1 MRQTK
6 FFTLTTRGAVPVK
19 GYFDHGFGYYRN
31 CSGQWFAIHG
41 DTGIAVA
48 MRPTLKAAKAAVQ
61 AKRAIIAEALDNNE
75 ERERKFLWEVNQY
88 LQNGGTI

>member
-1 MRQTK
+1 MKQTK

-19 GYFDHGFGYYRN
+19 GYVLNGFGYYKN
-31 CSGQWFAIHG
+31 CAGQWFAIHE

-48 MRPTLKAAKAAVQ
+48 MQPTLKAAKAAVQ
-61 AKRAIIAEALDNNE
+61 AKRSIIAEALDHNE
-75 ERERKFLWEVNQY
+75 ERERKFLWEVNTY